1 VAGIVDID
9 ILKEGGVVW
18 SDFLDSGSIP
28 KIEKDSLASMRT
40 STSQLGPCP
49 LAQRLFNHDSSSPFG
64 TTNINDR
71 LLKYADGKGIPNCL
85 FLHAQNKQTVKTII
99 KPLRKLGIPVAGIV
113 DIDIL
118 KEGGVVWS
126 ASDSVTTTNS

>member
-1 VAGIVDID
+1 MIQARHLELQTNHNQLTYRID
-9 ILKEGGVVW
+9 FVV
-18 SDFLDSGSIP
+18 P
-28 KIEKDSLASMRT
+28 
-40 STSQLGPCP
+40 PC
-49 LAQRLFNHDSSSPFG
+49 LC
-64 TTNINDR
+64 
-71 LLKYADGKGIPNCL
+71 PNCL

-126 ASDSVTTTNS
+126 GFLDSGYQHRIL